1 MNLNEIKP
9 AKKFILGSDLIETMR
24 SGGRLYK
31 NLADA
36 VKKFSMLSGYDIG
49 EVYHG
54 NKLKGYCLYEAEGV
68 RKHD

>member
-24 SGGRLYK
+24 SGGWLFRS
-31 NLADA
+31 LADA
-36 VKKFSMLSGYDIG
+36 VKKSSALNGYAFG

-54 NKLKGYCLYEAEGV
+54 RRLRGYCLYEVKGAA
-68 RKHD
+68 KT

>member
-24 SGGRLYK
+24 SGGWLFRS
-31 NLADA
+31 LADA
-36 VKKFSMLSGYDIG
+36 AKKSLTLSGYDVG

-54 NKLKGYCLYEAEGV
+54 NRLKGYCLYEVKGAAEV
-68 RKHD
+68 

>member
-24 SGGRLYK
+24 SGGWLFRS
-31 NLADA
+31 LADA
-36 VKKFSMLSGYDIG
+36 AKKLSILSGYDIG

-54 NKLKGYCLYEAEGV
+54 NKLKGYCLYEVKGAAET
-68 RKHD
+68 